1 MTIESSR
8 RDSRMEL
15 LRLFAIFSIVVF
27 HCAYKSGF
35 TFSEPTLNAISI
47 KMLWFGG
54 ELGVNLF
61 ILITGFYQINGRYNS
76 RKLIRIVF
84 EILFYWYLA
93 VVIGIGVGVFRIE
106 NIGQLATSLFPI
118 LFGKW
123 WYATAFVLIYI
134 LSPYLNQ
141 FAKNLTAR
149 QFAKFLLLT
158 LFLWCLLPTLF
169 GVFGSGPEGLLFYTR
184 LLWLTL
190 MYFLGAYIS
199 RFGLRAISNLRLSVI
214 LTALSTSFLA
224 ASVIIIARYPDIFSQ
239 IGIIE
244 WAYFWPPNTVP
255 MLALS
260 LGVFGI
266 FRHIS
271 LSNSSFINR
280 MASTTL
286 GIYLLHDS
294 ILANWLWKEVLGL
307 AAYENSPWVIPA
319 ILASAI
325 AICIAGGFIDLARQ
339 QLEKAIVVPLLNSHA
354 YDKLA
359 ESSSKFVDKIC
370 SFITS

>member
-134 LSPYLNQ
+134 LNPYLNQ

-244 WAYFWPPNTVP
+244 WAYFWPPNTAP

-294 ILANWLWKEVLGL
+294 ILAN
-307 AAYENSPWVIPA
+307 
-319 ILASAI
+319 
-325 AICIAGGFIDLARQ
+325 
-339 QLEKAIVVPLLNSHA
+339 
-354 YDKLA
+354 
-359 ESSSKFVDKIC
+359 
-370 SFITS
+370 